1 MVTEADIRK
10 TLRDLTSDFVAREI
24 NTEVDESYALQQIAS
39 ESMQAIEYIILLESE
54 FEMEFDDNDVNVEFF
69 SNLDNIAT
77 LIAEQSK
84 IPSCPDQRVP
94 CNP

>member
-10 TLRDLTSDFVAREI
+10 TLHDLTSDFVAREI
-24 NTEVDESYALQQIAS
+24 KTEADELNALQEIAS

-54 FEMEFDDNDVNVEFF
+54 FELEFEDNDVNVEFF
-69 SNLDNIAT
+69 SNLDNIAI

-84 IPSCPDQRVP
+84 IHS
-94 CNP
+94 

>member
-10 TLRDLTSDFVAREI
+10 TLHDLTSDFVAREI
-24 NTEVDESYALQQIAS
+24 NTKADESYALQEIAS

-69 SNLDNIAT
+69 SKLDSIAG
-77 LIAEQSK
+77 LITEQSK
-84 IPSCPDQRVP
+84 ISESA
-94 CNP
+94 